1 MTSQDR
7 TDELFKVLHHLKKA
21 KNLVPDIPGVPHGE
35 FLMMHRIHC
44 CMKEGTGGTG
54 LPGVRVSELSAR
66 MGMSMPAVS
75 QMLKSLQRKGIV
87 TRIAATDDRRVVYV
101 ALTEPGEEIL
111 SRAIKE
117 FVGKIEQ
124 VAGLFGEEKMQEI
137 ISLLEDLGRAIDQ
150 VHKTTAEKKSIHGK
164 NGDGQG

>member
-1 MTSQDR
+1 MAAQDR
-7 TDELFKVLHHLKKA
+7 TEELFRVLHYLKKA
-21 KNLVPDIPGVPHGE
+21 KDLIPDIPGVPQGE

-44 CMKEGTGGTG
+44 CLKKDAGSTG

-87 TRIAATDDRRVVYV
+87 TRTAATDDRRVVYV
-101 ALTEPGEEIL
+101 ALTAPGEQIL

-117 FVGKIEQ
+117 FMEKIEQ
-124 VAGLFGEEKMQEI
+124 VATLFGEENIREI
-137 ISLLEDLGRAIDQ
+137 TCLLEELGHVMEQ
-150 VHKTTAEKKSIHGK
+150 VHEKLPEKKSIHGK
-164 NGDGQG
+164 NGDRQG